1 MARNHSVL
9 CVNYRSFNEWQ
20 RRRAST
26 DLTPLVRLLAIL
38 TRMSPNKYPLFKT
51 IKIKFCEWFSKD
63 YRRYERYPMG
73 KKLAE
78 WLEKLVTVDIAGT
91 TRPIRY
97 YELEKE
103 LLLSKEDIAR
113 LLIYICELSGF
124 M

>member
-1 MARNHSVL
+1 
-9 CVNYRSFNEWQ
+9 
-20 RRRAST
+20 
-26 DLTPLVRLLAIL
+26 
-38 TRMSPNKYPLFKT
+38 
-51 IKIKFCEWFSKD
+51 
-63 YRRYERYPMG
+63 MG
-73 KKLAE
+73 KKLAK
-78 WLEKLVTVDIAGT
+78 WLEKLVTVDISGT